1 MTEAPAVQADDER
14 FRTSSVLPELA
25 DLPEDLGKALRA
37 AAERDSPLAMLI
49 LDQRTNR
56 LLGSLA
62 RHLEALRDAGAN
74 QLAPPVLTISRDD
87 IENCRAT
94 WERGVLGGEHR
105 LYDFATVLAQA
116 LTGSRN
122 VQLVARVVMGQK
134 EEEEAPGST
143 RIVIEEHITR
153 ENLKKVTDY
162 SLAQRIAR
170 RYRYRASHDQPF
182 GVLYPRA
189 SFLELWP
196 LDSEEDAPATRV
208 LTRVKTNDQIWN
220 KVCDALFAIDSL
232 VARDKILNAGSKYI
246 KDVFGVKVLTP
257 RRADSYRVDEI
268 LAVIT
273 WTQRQLH
280 ELELA
285 PDPGLMRL
293 ETLERKDY
301 LSLPPDQK
309 KRTGWEAIKNVYRWG
324 GQIFEVQIQTEANYF
339 LEAMHLTDTSHRTF
353 EMKRRQMRRELERVV
368 PHYAEYRR
376 LLKLLFRRDDDEE
389 LHALEESLPWLVI
402 T

>member
-1 MTEAPAVQADDER
+1 MSEA
-14 FRTSSVLPELA
+14 L
-25 DLPEDLGKALRA
+25 KA
-37 AAERDSPLAMLI
+37 AAEQDSPLLMLVR
-49 LDQRTNR
+49 DQRTNR
-56 LLGSLA
+56 LLASLSQ
-62 RHLEALRDAGAN
+62 HLEALREASRTGSS
-74 QLAPPVLTISRDD
+74 PPVLTIAREE
-87 IENCRAT
+87 IEICRET
-94 WERGVLGGEHR
+94 WEQGVLSGEHR
-105 LYDFATVLAQA
+105 LYDFATLLAQG

-122 VQLVARVVMGQK
+122 TQLVARVVMGQK

-153 ENLKKVTDY
+153 ENLKRVTDY

-196 LDSEEDAPATRV
+196 LDSIEDAPATRV

-220 KVCDALFAIDSL
+220 KVCDALFAIDTF
-232 VARDKILNAGSKYI
+232 VERNKILNAGSKYI

-257 RRADSYRVDEI
+257 RKADSYRVDEI
-268 LAVIT
+268 LASIT
-273 WTQRQLH
+273 WTQRQLM
-280 ELELA
+280 ELGLA
-285 PDPGLMRL
+285 PEAGLMHL
-293 ETLERKDY
+293 EVIERKDY

-324 GQIFEVQIQTEANYF
+324 NQLFEVQIQTEANYF
-339 LEAMHLTDTSHRTF
+339 LEALHLTDTSHRTF
-353 EMKRRQMRRELERVV
+353 EMQRRQMRRELEKVV
-368 PHYAEYRR
+368 PHYADYRR
-376 LLKLLFRRDDDEE
+376 LLKLLFRREDDEE
-389 LHALEESLPWLVI
+389 LAALEESLPWLEI

>member
-1 MTEAPAVQADDER
+1 MSHADGAVDA
-14 FRTSSVLPELA
+14 LA
-25 DLPEDLGKALRA
+25 TARLEIPDVPDDLGKALRA

-49 LDQRTNR
+49 LDSRTNR

-62 RHLEALRDAGAN
+62 RHLDALRQAAANDEDA
-74 QLAPPVLTISRDD
+74 PVLRISRDD
-87 IENCRAT
+87 IESCRQT
-94 WERGVLGGEHR
+94 WERGVLAGEHR
-105 LYDFATVLAQA
+105 LYDFATVVAQA
-116 LTGSRN
+116 LTGSKN
-122 VQLVARVVMGQK
+122 IQLVARVVMGQK

-162 SLAQRIAR
+162 SLSQRIAR

-196 LDSEEDAPATRV
+196 LDPQEEAPATRV

-220 KVCDALFAIDSL
+220 KVCDALFGIDAL
-232 VARDKILNAGSKYI
+232 VARDKILNSGSKYI

-268 LAVIT
+268 LSVIT
-273 WTQRQLH
+273 WTQRQL
-280 ELELA
+280 LEV
-285 PDPGLMRL
+285 GLHPEPALQRL
-293 ETLERKDY
+293 EMLERKDY
-301 LSLPPDQK
+301 LSLPPEQK

-324 GQIFEVQIQTEANYF
+324 GQVFEVQIQTEANYF
-339 LEAMHLTDTSHRTF
+339 LEALHLTDTSHRTF

-376 LLKLLFRRDDDEE
+376 LLKLLFRREDDEE
-389 LHALEESLPWLVI
+389 LAALEESLPWLVI
-402 T
+402 E